1 MRPAIELVDVEK
13 RFGGTVAL
21 HRTTLSI
28 APGGTTALIGPSGS
42 GKSTI
47 LRLVIGLIAPSA
59 GEVRVGGE
67 AVRRESVEG
76 LRRRMGYVIQE
87 GGLFPHLTVRGNV
100 LLLGRYLK
108 KPPAFLEE
116 RLRELAA
123 LVRLPPE
130 LMERY
135 PAELSGGQRQR
146 VGLMRALLL
155 DPEVLLLDEPLGA
168 LDPLVRAELQDE
180 FRAIFSR
187 LAPTVLLVTH
197 DLPEAAYLADRLVL
211 LDGGRVVQE
220 GELADFRRSPASPF
234 VRKFV
239 EAQRGIP
246 S

>member
-13 RFGGTVAL
+13 RFGGAVAL
-21 HRTTLSI
+21 HPTTLSI

-67 AVRRESVEG
+67 AVRRESVER

-100 LLLGRYLK
+100 LLLGRYLE
-108 KPPAFLEE
+108 KPPAFLDE

-130 LMERY
+130 LMDRY

-180 FRAIFSR
+180 FRAIFAR
-187 LAPTVLLVTH
+187 LSPTVLLVTH
-197 DLPEAAYLADRLVL
+197 DLAEAAYLADRLVL
-211 LDGGRVVQE
+211 LEAGRVVQQ
-220 GELADFRRSPASPF
+220 GSLGDFRSAPASPF
-234 VRKFV
+234 VRAFV
-239 EAQRGIP
+239 DAQRRIP